1 MSKKSTSVPML
12 PAAFSFCGCEHNAV
26 KENRTKENLPG
37 KSFKLIEL
45 LVSTTCQIG
54 VLPLYLFKKT
64 IRKMPYNACKA
75 SASCPNGALHIFRRK
90 MLHTAEP
97 CFIRS
102 AFTLIELL
110 VVIAII
116 AILAAMLL
124 PALQQAR
131 ARAKSTQCTSQ
142 LKSIGLGGQQYIT
155 DNNEYLPFGYT
166 EGGNFR
172 GYASAGLPAWFCRI
186 SGYLGH
192 PPKNFYQLSS
202 GQQYILYCPAEEARG
217 PKYNTYLPTAQMAQY
232 SPTSGIFQNAKIS
245 HVKRPG
251 NTIYIFDADHND
263 NYRLNVQSST
273 EPRFTMRHS
282 GGSNFVLYDAHVSWK
297 KLAHMQTLG
306 TRYWNTPFDAFSA
319 KCIFD

>member
-1 MSKKSTSVPML
+1 MKQNFT
-12 PAAFSFCGCEHNAV
+12 
-26 KENRTKENLPG
+26 
-37 KSFKLIEL
+37 LIEL
-45 LVSTTCQIG
+45 LVTTAQQNC
-54 VLPLYLFKKT
+54 LSKT
-64 IRKMPYNACKA
+64 KTTHPYARQ
-75 SASCPNGALHIFRRK
+75 GALHVCRKANSSHLHIF
-90 MLHTAEP
+90 TQ
-97 CFIRS
+97 S

-131 ARAKSTQCTSQ
+131 ARAKSTQCTNQ

-217 PKYNTYLPTAQMAQY
+217 PEYNTYLPTAQMAQY

-273 EPRFTMRHS
+273 QPRFTMRHS

-319 KCIFD
+319 TCIFD

>member
-1 MSKKSTSVPML
+1 MSKKSTSFPML

-45 LVSTTCQIG
+45 LVSVTCQIG
-54 VLPLYLFKKT
+54 VLPLYCLKKIHKNCT
-64 IRKMPYNACKA
+64 SLRPSGRTSRLPQAN
-75 SASCPNGALHIFRRK
+75 SSHLHIF
-90 MLHTAEP
+90 TQ
-97 CFIRS
+97 S

-131 ARAKSTQCTSQ
+131 ARAKSTQCTNQ
-142 LKSIGLGGQQYIT
+142 LKSIGLAGQQYIT

-319 KCIFD
+319 TCIFN